1 MSRPQRRGED
11 DDAADDRRH
20 PAPHQGPGAPRR
32 RRRAY
37 RSDPRQDAS
46 RLHSGP
52 TVRVRQAHRGGVP
65 ALRGR
70 AVRSGRGRGRAARR
84 RAARRVRA
92 DQLEGRAG
100 GGLQSRHA
108 PEADHLERAHP
119 PAAVHRG
126 GRADGGPRPQGGA
139 AAQGHLPPVR
149 GPGGHGAD
157 EHPHAGGGGGDVRPR
172 RDPPARQ
179 DRGGGNGGR
188 PAPAVPRRRRD
199 PRGAVLEAHRW
210 GASPR
215 LGRSV
220 GRWGQRGRQGRV
232 TQPSLWRVL
241 EPKWRTA
248 LQRIREERSRGG
260 SAKLFILTLVGLA
273 FWVGVYGLFYKI
285 LGYLRGLE
293 DVGPLLA
300 SKLLGVALLS
310 AIVILVLS
318 NVVTALSSF
327 FLAKDLDLLVSA
339 PVDWLR
345 VYLAKLAE
353 TLMHSSW
360 MVALMAVP
368 IFAAYGVIY
377 RGGLLFIPYAV
388 LTVFPLLMLPAVA
401 GSALTL
407 ILVNIF
413 PARRTRDLL
422 SIVALGAAGGLILLF
437 RLIRPERLA
446 SPEGF
451 RNLLDY
457 IAVLRTPTSPFL
469 PSEWVTQAIMSF
481 LRGQPDLLPVALLWT
496 TAAAFVALGAMLHRN
511 LFAPGFTKA
520 QEGAERF
527 VRGELWRRTVGTVL
541 RFLPVAK
548 REFVIKDIKLFFR
561 DTTQWSQLILLA
573 VLVLV
578 YLFNIK
584 TLPLHRGEAVGFFY
598 VTLVS
603 FLNLGLA
610 GFVLAAI
617 AARFIF
623 PAVSLEGRHMWLL
636 RSSPLDLRALLWSK
650 YWVGTI
656 PLLVLALALTGLTNV
671 LLQVRPFMMV
681 MELVTICGLTFA
693 IAALA
698 LGFGALYPQ
707 FETENAAQIPTS
719 FGGLVF
725 MMATIALLGAVIFV
739 LWQAVYQ
746 YVRSVFLGQPVVVD
760 AWMIGWFAVAA
771 ALCAAATALP
781 LWIGLRRIER
791 FEF

>member
-1 MSRPQRRGED
+1 
-11 DDAADDRRH
+11 
-20 PAPHQGPGAPRR
+20 
-32 RRRAY
+32 
-37 RSDPRQDAS
+37 
-46 RLHSGP
+46 
-52 TVRVRQAHRGGVP
+52 VK
-65 ALRGR
+65 
-70 AVRSGRGRGRAARR
+70 
-84 RAARRVRA
+84 
-92 DQLEGRAG
+92 
-100 GGLQSRHA
+100 
-108 PEADHLERAHP
+108 
-119 PAAVHRG
+119 
-126 GRADGGPRPQGGA
+126 
-139 AAQGHLPPVR
+139 
-149 GPGGHGAD
+149 
-157 EHPHAGGGGGDVRPR
+157 
-172 RDPPARQ
+172 
-179 DRGGGNGGR
+179 
-188 PAPAVPRRRRD
+188 
-199 PRGAVLEAHRW
+199 
-210 GASPR
+210 
-215 LGRSV
+215 
-220 GRWGQRGRQGRV
+220 
-232 TQPSLWRVL
+232 QPSLWRVL

-248 LQRIREERSRGG
+248 FQRLREERSRGG
-260 SAKLFILTLVGLA
+260 SGKLLLLTIAGLL
-273 FWVGVYGLFYKI
+273 FWFGVYRLLYRI
-285 LGYLRGLE
+285 LSYFRGVE
-293 DVGPLLA
+293 DLGPLLA
-300 SKLLGVALLS
+300 GKLLGVALLS
-310 AIVILVLS
+310 SVVILVLS

-345 VYLAKLAE
+345 IYLAKLGE
-353 TLMHSSW
+353 TLLHSSW

-368 IFAAYGVIY
+368 IFAAYGVVY

-388 LTVFPLLMLPAVA
+388 LTVFPLLVLPAVL

-437 RLIRPERLA
+437 RLVRPERLA

-457 IAVLRTPTSPFL
+457 IAVLRTPTSSFL
-469 PSEWVTQAIMSF
+469 PSEWVTQAVMSF

-496 TAAAFVALGAMLHRN
+496 TAASFVTLGALLHRS
-511 LFAPGFTKA
+511 LYAPGFTKA

-548 REFVIKDIKLFFR
+548 REFVIKDVKLFFR

-656 PLLVLALALTGLTNV
+656 PLLVLALVLTGLTNV

-681 MELVTICGLTFA
+681 MELVTICALTFA

-698 LGFGALYPQ
+698 LAFGALYPQ

-725 MMATIALLGAVIFV
+725 MMATIGLLGVVIFV

-746 YVRSVFLGQPVVVD
+746 YVRSVYQGQPVVVD
-760 AWMIGWFAVAA
+760 AGMIGWFTLAA
-771 ALCAAATALP
+771 AVCAAATAVP

>member
-1 MSRPQRRGED
+1 
-11 DDAADDRRH
+11 
-20 PAPHQGPGAPRR
+20 
-32 RRRAY
+32 
-37 RSDPRQDAS
+37 
-46 RLHSGP
+46 
-52 TVRVRQAHRGGVP
+52 
-65 ALRGR
+65 
-70 AVRSGRGRGRAARR
+70 
-84 RAARRVRA
+84 
-92 DQLEGRAG
+92 
-100 GGLQSRHA
+100 
-108 PEADHLERAHP
+108 
-119 PAAVHRG
+119 
-126 GRADGGPRPQGGA
+126 
-139 AAQGHLPPVR
+139 
-149 GPGGHGAD
+149 
-157 EHPHAGGGGGDVRPR
+157 
-172 RDPPARQ
+172 
-179 DRGGGNGGR
+179 
-188 PAPAVPRRRRD
+188 
-199 PRGAVLEAHRW
+199 
-210 GASPR
+210 
-215 LGRSV
+215 
-220 GRWGQRGRQGRV
+220 V

-248 LQRIREERSRGG
+248 WQRIREERSRGG
-260 SAKLFILTLVGLA
+260 SGKLLLLTIVGLL
-273 FWVGVYGLFYKI
+273 FWVGVYRLLYKI
-285 LGYLRGLE
+285 LTYFRGVE
-293 DVGPLLA
+293 DLGPLLA
-300 SKLLGVALLS
+300 GKLLGVALLS
-310 AIVILVLS
+310 FITILVLS

-345 VYLAKLAE
+345 IYLAKLGE
-353 TLMHSSW
+353 TLLHSSW

-368 IFAAYGVIY
+368 IFTAYGVIY

-388 LTVFPLLMLPAVA
+388 LTVFPLLVLPAVA

-407 ILVNIF
+407 VLVNVF

-437 RLIRPERLA
+437 RLVRPERLA

-481 LRGQPDLLPVALLWT
+481 LRGQPDLLPLALLWT
-496 TAAAFVALGAMLHRN
+496 TAAAFVALGAMLHRS

-527 VRGELWRRTVGTVL
+527 VRGELWRRTVGTLL

-598 VTLVS
+598 ITLVS

-656 PLLVLALALTGLTNV
+656 PLLVLALLLTGLTNV

-681 MELVTICGLTFA
+681 MEIVTICGLTFA

>member
-1 MSRPQRRGED
+1 M
-11 DDAADDRRH
+11 
-20 PAPHQGPGAPRR
+20 
-32 RRRAY
+32 
-37 RSDPRQDAS
+37 
-46 RLHSGP
+46 
-52 TVRVRQAHRGGVP
+52 
-65 ALRGR
+65 
-70 AVRSGRGRGRAARR
+70 
-84 RAARRVRA
+84 
-92 DQLEGRAG
+92 
-100 GGLQSRHA
+100 
-108 PEADHLERAHP
+108 
-119 PAAVHRG
+119 
-126 GRADGGPRPQGGA
+126 
-139 AAQGHLPPVR
+139 
-149 GPGGHGAD
+149 
-157 EHPHAGGGGGDVRPR
+157 
-172 RDPPARQ
+172 
-179 DRGGGNGGR
+179 
-188 PAPAVPRRRRD
+188 
-199 PRGAVLEAHRW
+199 
-210 GASPR
+210 
-215 LGRSV
+215 
-220 GRWGQRGRQGRV
+220 

-248 LQRIREERSRGG
+248 WQRIREERSRGG
-260 SAKLFILTLVGLA
+260 SGKLLLLTIVGLL
-273 FWVGVYGLFYKI
+273 FWLGVYRLLYKI
-285 LGYLRGLE
+285 LTYFRGVE
-293 DVGPLLA
+293 DLGPLLA
-300 SKLLGVALLS
+300 GKLLGVALLS
-310 AIVILVLS
+310 FITILVLS

-345 VYLAKLAE
+345 IYLAKLGE
-353 TLMHSSW
+353 TLLHSSW

-368 IFAAYGVIY
+368 IFTAYGVIY

-388 LTVFPLLMLPAVA
+388 LTVFPLLVLPAVA

-407 ILVNIF
+407 VLVNIF

-437 RLIRPERLA
+437 RLVRPERLA

-481 LRGQPDLLPVALLWT
+481 LRGQPDLLPLALLWT
-496 TAAAFVALGAMLHRN
+496 TAAAFVALGAMLHRS

-527 VRGELWRRTVGTVL
+527 VRGELWRRTVGTLL

-598 VTLVS
+598 ITLVS

-656 PLLVLALALTGLTNV
+656 PLLVLALLLTGLTNV

-681 MELVTICGLTFA
+681 MEVVTICGLTFA

>member
-1 MSRPQRRGED
+1 MPWPERRRED
-11 DDAADDRRH
+11 HDAADDRRH
-20 PAPHQGPGAPRR
+20 PAPHQRPGAPGR
-32 RRRAY
+32 RRRACEP
-37 RSDPRQDAS
+37 DPGQDAA
-46 RLHSGP
+46 RLHSRP
-52 TVRVRQAHRGGVP
+52 AVRIRQAHRGRVP
-65 ALRGR
+65 ALRGS
-70 AVRSGRGRGRAARR
+70 VVWPGRRRGRAARR
-84 RAARRVRA
+84 RAARGVRA
-92 DQLEGRAG
+92 DQLEGRTG
-100 GGLQSRHA
+100 RSLQSRDA
-108 PEADHLERAHP
+108 QEADHLERTHP

-126 GRADGGPRPQGGA
+126 GRADGGPRSQGGA
-139 AAQGHLPPVR
+139 VAQGHLPPVR
-149 GPGGHGAD
+149 GPWGYGAH
-157 EHPHAGGGGGDVRPR
+157 EHPHAGGGGGDVRRR
-172 RDPPARQ
+172 RDRPARE
-179 DRGGGNGGR
+179 DRRGGNGGR
-188 PAPAVPRRRRD
+188 LTAAAPRRRRES
-199 PRGAVLEAHRW
+199 RGAVPEAHRRRG
-210 GASPR
+210 GARP
-215 LGRSV
+215 GR
-220 GRWGQRGRQGRV
+220 GAGQRGQRGRGSGV

-248 LQRIREERSRGG
+248 LQRVREERSRGG
-260 SAKLFILTLVGLA
+260 SGKLLLLTIVGLL
-273 FWVGVYGLFYKI
+273 FWLGVYRLLYKI
-285 LGYLRGLE
+285 LTDFRGVE
-293 DVGPLLA
+293 DLGPLVA
-300 SKLLGVALLS
+300 GKLLSVALLS
-310 AIVILVLS
+310 FITILVLS

-345 VYLAKLAE
+345 IYLAKLGE
-353 TLMHSSW
+353 TLLHSSW

-388 LTVFPLLMLPAVA
+388 LTVFPLLVLPAVA
-401 GSALTL
+401 GTALTL
-407 ILVNIF
+407 VLVNIF

-496 TAAAFVALGAMLHRN
+496 TAAAFVALGAMLHRS

-520 QEGAERF
+520 QEAAERF
-527 VRGELWRRTVGTVL
+527 VRGELWRRTVGTLL

-578 YLFNIK
+578 YLFNVK

-598 VTLVS
+598 ITLVS

-650 YWVGTI
+650 YWVGTV
-656 PLLVLALALTGLTNV
+656 PLLVLALLLTGLTNV

-693 IAALA
+693 IGALA

-725 MMATIALLGAVIFV
+725 MMATIVLLGAVIFV
-739 LWQAVYQ
+739 LWQAVSQ

-760 AWMIGWFAVAA
+760 AGMIAWFAVAA
-771 ALCAAATALP
+771 ALCAGATAVP
-781 LWIGLRRIER
+781 LWIGLRRMER